1 MSSIVLVREIKN
13 MKSGISKQG
22 KPYNKTFFIGTV
34 DEGVDLPISTFDKV
48 EPNKCYEME
57 LTDEEYEGK
66 TYHKASVKSE
76 FVKEPPKTPP
86 APPKQPISTEKGNE
100 FIVDAYRIAIL
111 FLEKSNTSITLKDL
125 NDTAREIHNGMKGLK

>member
-1 MSSIVLVREIKN
+1 MNIVAIKEIKKVN
-13 MKSGISKQG
+13 TGLSKKG
-22 KPYNKTFFIGTV
+22 TPYVKTFFIGMLE
-34 DEGVDLPISTFDKV
+34 DESELPISTFDKI
-48 EPNKCYEME
+48 EPNKVYEME

-76 FVKEPPKTPP
+76 FVKEPPKPP
-86 APPKQPISTEKGNE
+86 PTPPKQPIGTEKGNE